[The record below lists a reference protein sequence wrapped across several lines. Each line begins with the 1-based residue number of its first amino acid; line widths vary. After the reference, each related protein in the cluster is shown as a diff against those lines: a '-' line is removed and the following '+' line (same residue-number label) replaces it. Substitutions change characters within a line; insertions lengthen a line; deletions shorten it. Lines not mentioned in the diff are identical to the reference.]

1 VPDVSVI
8 VEAGSA
14 QNDVFAHRTFVHVLA
29 VLDFG
34 KLASLAIIVVG
45 YADLLRHLLM
55 LLLGL
60 LFAQLHDQS
69 VVFIVMFVPAKWAG
83 DLRIGLSLMLS
94 PLFEAAQVETVLAHP
109 AAGGYGVV
117 SDYLLLTDC
126 TNILIVLFIFFHDD
140 VVAAQVRRTHVLQ
153 ELADFVEFDAA
164 AGHHKA

>member
-1 VPDVSVI
+1 MPDVSVI

-60 LFAQLHDQS
+60 LFA
-69 VVFIVMFVPAKWAG
+69 
-83 DLRIGLSLMLS
+83 
-94 PLFEAAQVETVLAHP
+94 
-109 AAGGYGVV
+109 
-117 SDYLLLTDC
+117 
-126 TNILIVLFIFFHDD
+126 
-140 VVAAQVRRTHVLQ
+140 
-153 ELADFVEFDAA
+153 
-164 AGHHKA
+164 